1 MLVDEVTITVKAGN
15 GGNGARTFLHLPN
28 SFKTPADGGNGGH
41 GGSVYVVGSHNISD
55 LSEFRYT
62 KEIEAENGENGGVH
76 NMYGKQ
82 GADTTI
88 LLPFGTH
95 VTNTETG
102 ETFEIITSEP
112 IEIAQGGKGGLGN
125 KALFNKPPR
134 KGVVYSTEGK
144 PGEQKE
150 LHLELKYIADVG
162 LVGYPNAGKS
172 SLLAALTNADPKV
185 GDYAF
190 TTVEPNLGVHEG
202 VVIADIP
209 GLIEGAS
216 SGKGLGIKFL
226 KHIEK
231 TNLLL
236 HLIDA
241 TSANTIE
248 QYEAIQQ
255 EFEHYKNGFLL
266 QKPEIILL
274 SKSDLVDPQDMEA
287 KIDIFK
293 RKGFNVMPFSIYNE
307 EQIRELRKKLHQA
320 IHE

>member
-28 SFKTPADGGNGGH
+28 SFKTPADGGNGGP
-41 GGSVYVVGSHNISD
+41 GGSVFVVGSHNVSD

-82 GADTTI
+82 GTDTTV

-95 VTNTETG
+95 VTDTKTG
-102 ETFEIITSEP
+102 ETFEVTSTEP
-112 IEIAQGGKGGLGN
+112 VEIAKGGKGGLGN
-125 KALFNKPPR
+125 KSLFNKPPR
-134 KGVVYSTEGK
+134 KGVIYTTDGQ
-144 PGEQKE
+144 PGEEKE
-150 LHLELKYIADVG
+150 LHLELKYIADIG

-172 SLLAALTNADPKV
+172 SLLAAITNADPKV

-190 TTVEPNLGVHEG
+190 TTVEPNLGVHDG

-216 SGKGLGIKFL
+216 EGKGLGIKFL

-241 TSANTIE
+241 TASDTIE

-255 EFEHYKNGFLL
+255 EFEHYKDGILL
-266 QKPEIILL
+266 KKPELILL
-274 SKSDLVDPQDMEA
+274 SKSDLVTPADMEK
-287 KIDIFK
+287 KINIFK
-293 RKGFNVMPFSIYNE
+293 QKGFDVMPFSIYNND
-307 EQIRELRKKLHQA
+307 QINQLKEKLKDA
-320 IHE
+320 TKS